1 MITAMVAA
9 LSDFKIGDKV
19 VYPNHGIAVIENINE
34 RDLGGKKVAFYQL
47 RLCANNSLVMIPTDG
62 INAVGLRKIIT
73 SKEVNKLYR
82 ILPNGVVQEYDN
94 WMGRYRENLEKMQS
108 GSIFK
113 VAEVLKNLFFLSN
126 QKDLSYREKK
136 MFSKARYLIVSE
148 LMEVQVLSE
157 PDVEKRLDRA
167 LSKCMKKKK

>member
-1 MITAMVAA
+1 MKV
-9 LSDFKIGDKV
+9 GDKV
-19 VYPNHGIAVIENINE
+19 IYPNHGLAVIENINE
-34 RDLGGKKVAFYQL
+34 RIIGELSMQFYNL
-47 RLCANNSLVMIPTDG
+47 RIYANNSRVMIPTTA
-62 INAVGLRKIIT
+62 IQTVGLRKVIT
-73 SKEVNKLYR
+73 DKEVNKLYR
-82 ILPNGVVQEYDN
+82 VLQNGVVDEYDN

-148 LMEVQVLSE
+148 LKEVQDLPE
-157 PDVEKRLDRA
+157 EDIEKKLDRA

>member
-1 MITAMVAA
+1 MLIFE
-9 LSDFKIGDKV
+9 FKVGDKV
-19 VYPNHGIAVIENINE
+19 VYPNHGIAIVENINE
-34 RDLGGKKVAFYQL
+34 RFVGSSNVQVYQL
-47 RLCANNSLVMIPTDG
+47 RICSNNSLVMIPTDG
-62 INAVGLRKIIT
+62 IRTVGLRKII
-73 SKEVNKLYR
+73 SDKEVNKLYR
-82 ILPNGVVQEYDN
+82 ILQNGIVQEYDN

-108 GSIFK
+108 GSIFQ

-148 LMEVQVLSE
+148 LMEVQELSE
-157 PDVEKRLDRA
+157 QDVEKKLDRA

>member
-82 ILPNGVVQEYDN
+82 ILQNGVVQEYDN

>member
-1 MITAMVAA
+1 SRGTLSVSNNHASNHLPPPMITAMVAA

-19 VYPNHGIAVIENINE
+19 VYPNHGIAVIENVNE

-82 ILPNGVVQEYDN
+82 ILQNGVVQEYDN

-126 QKDLSYREKK
+126 QKDLSYREK
-136 MFSKARYLIVSE
+136 
-148 LMEVQVLSE
+148 
-157 PDVEKRLDRA
+157 
-167 LSKCMKKKK
+167 

>member
-1 MITAMVAA
+1 MPELKV
-9 LSDFKIGDKV
+9 GDKV
-19 VYPNHGIAVIENINE
+19 IYPNHGLAVIENINE
-34 RDLGGKKVAFYQL
+34 RNIGERNIQFYNL
-47 RLCANNSLVMIPTDG
+47 RIYSNNSRVMIPITA
-62 INAVGLRKIIT
+62 IQTVGLRKVIND
-73 SKEVNKLYR
+73 KEVMKLYR
-82 ILPNGVVQEYDN
+82 LLQNGVVDEYDN

-148 LMEVQVLSE
+148 LKEVQELPE
-157 PDVEKRLDRA
+157 EDIEKKLDRA